1 MGTLPPEAQKQKA
14 RGAVEFRSPGGMI
27 EFFPAA
33 GGFDPSGAGFIH
45 SPIENDSQVPM
56 PPLPKCPDLLLSH
69 PFLLQF
75 FVMCLLSAASILM
88 LTDLQT
94 MSIAEEGLST
104 FLSSVGE
111 QVSGGTPV
119 QSLFASDPLRTFGTD
134 LAIFLIGCGL
144 LLVLK
149 KEHWIR
155 FFFLGYCLI
164 WLLILAAN
172 TALMVV
178 SLWSPAGRAAWYLLD
193 AAMVWSF
200 NILLSGVIFW
210 LLDMEDQVIARKDSG
225 HRTQFIFPQSLLANP
240 AWKDWLP
247 GIFEYLFVAFT
258 IAITFGPSDTLI
270 VSRRAKFFFE
280 NSEKPGLG
288 FYLSTSNEKYG
299 WIRGVF
305 SRATVCKCCGIRRQA
320 GRD

>member
-1 MGTLPPEAQKQKA
+1 
-14 RGAVEFRSPGGMI
+14 
-27 EFFPAA
+27 
-33 GGFDPSGAGFIH
+33 
-45 SPIENDSQVPM
+45 M
-56 PPLPKCPDLLLSH
+56 PPLPKCQDILLSH

-75 FVMCLLSAASILM
+75 LVMCMLSAASILM

-104 FLSSVGE
+104 FLSSVGV
-111 QVSGGTPV
+111 QVGEGTPV
-119 QSLFASDPLRTFGTD
+119 RSVFASDPLRTFGTD
-134 LAIFLIGCGL
+134 LAIFVIGCGL

-149 KEHWIR
+149 KERWIR

-164 WLLILAAN
+164 WLLLLAAN

-178 SLWSPAGRAAWYLLD
+178 SLWSPSGRAAWYLLD

-210 LLDMEDQVIARKDSG
+210 LLDREDQVVARKDPG
-225 HRTQFIFPQSLLANP
+225 HRTQFIFPQSLIGIP
-240 AWKDWLP
+240 AWRDWLP

-270 VSRRAKFFFE
+270 VSRRAKFFFVIE
-280 NSEKPGLG
+280 SMISLILIG
-288 FYLSTSNEKYG
+288 T
-299 WIRGVF
+299 IAT
-305 SRATVCKCCGIRRQA
+305 RAINII
-320 GRD
+320 

>member
-1 MGTLPPEAQKQKA
+1 
-14 RGAVEFRSPGGMI
+14 
-27 EFFPAA
+27 
-33 GGFDPSGAGFIH
+33 
-45 SPIENDSQVPM
+45 M

-270 VSRRAKFFFE
+270 VSRRAKFFFVIE
-280 NSEKPGLG
+280 SMISLILIG
-288 FYLSTSNEKYG
+288 T
-299 WIRGVF
+299 IAA
-305 SRATVCKCCGIRRQA
+305 RAINII
-320 GRD
+320 